1 VRDDTATRSRAGFFY
16 GVVAV
21 LAFSFTLPAT
31 RVAVAEMDSV
41 VVGLGRAL
49 VAAVLAVAALVATK
63 QRPPAR
69 AYWGRLFLT
78 GLGIVI
84 GFPLLSAIALRDLPS
99 AHTAVIVGLLPATT
113 AVMAVLRAGERPSL
127 GFWAAAMSGL
137 VVVLAFAA
145 FEGAGRP
152 HKADLLVLLAVV
164 LGGYGYA
171 EGAALSREIGAW
183 QVICWVLV
191 LIAPV
196 IAVPVLI
203 AVARHGVSASPI
215 AWWAFFYVA
224 VMSMFVGYYLWY
236 KGLALGGVARIAQV
250 QLMQPVLTI
259 IWAGLLLKERVGAR
273 TALASL
279 LIVLCVAWTQ
289 RARVARVR

>member
-1 VRDDTATRSRAGFFY
+1 VRGPGGAGAGGLLY
-16 GVVAV
+16 GASAVVV
-21 LAFSFTLPAT
+21 FSFTLPAT
-31 RVAVAEMDSV
+31 RVAVAELDSV

-49 VAAVLAVAALVATK
+49 LAATFAAAVLIATK
-63 QRPPAR
+63 QRAPAR
-69 AYWGRLFLT
+69 EYWGRLVLT

-84 GFPLLSAIALRDLPS
+84 GFPLFSAIALRELPS
-99 AHTAVIVGLLPATT
+99 AHTAVIVGLLPAAT

-127 GFWAAAMSGL
+127 GFWVAALAGL
-137 VVVLAFAA
+137 AVVLIFAA
-145 FEGAGRP
+145 LEGAGRP
-152 HKADLLVLLAVV
+152 HPADLLVLLAVA

-191 LIAPV
+191 VIAPLIV
-196 IAVPVLI
+196 VPVLAA
-203 AVARHGVSASPI
+203 AVRHGVTASAA
-215 AWWAFFYVA
+215 AWWSFVYVA
-224 VMSMFVGYYLWY
+224 VMSMFVGYFLWY
-236 KGLALGGVARIAQV
+236 KGLASGGVARISQV
-250 QLMQPVLTI
+250 QLIQPLLTV
-259 IWAGLLLKERVGAR
+259 IWAGLLLKERVGAQ